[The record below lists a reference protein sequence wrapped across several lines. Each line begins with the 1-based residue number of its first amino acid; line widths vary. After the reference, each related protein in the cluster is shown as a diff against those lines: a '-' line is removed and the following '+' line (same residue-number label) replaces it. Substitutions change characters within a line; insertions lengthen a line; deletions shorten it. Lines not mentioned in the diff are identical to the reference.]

1 MKLFLGEGAT
11 STLVGR
17 RAPAASVPCDHFVL
31 GSLTVLR
38 PRDDARV
45 TFELPLTAGWRLL
58 GRSAGDYRV
67 LTAPADQD
75 DFRRAADAAVLTLHH
90 WPSLRRHLDLDDPS
104 PTLATTLWDLAGILT
119 DRARVR
125 ESQLQLGALV
135 QDIPAG
141 SHLRAEVA
149 ERVLRAQDRMA
160 HLDADVER
168 QVEHLARLADET
180 AEFIRE
186 QQALRKAEAVLRDAD
201 YLLHTGTPPSPKS
214 DSAADL
220 TDRTTA
226 VLAAYQELTR

>member
-17 RAPAASVPCDHFVL
+17 RAPAASVPCD
-31 GSLTVLR
+31 
-38 PRDDARV
+38 
-45 TFELPLTAGWRLL
+45 
-58 GRSAGDYRV
+58 
-67 LTAPADQD
+67 QD
-75 DFRRAADAAVLTLHH
+75 DFRRDAAVLTLHH

-104 PTLATTLWDLAGILT
+104 PTLATALWDLAGILT

-125 ESQLQLGALV
+125 ESQLQLGALD
-135 QDIPAG
+135 QGIPAG

-149 ERVLRAQDRMA
+149 ERVLRAQARMSQ
-160 HLDADVER
+160 LDANVER

-186 QQALRKAEAVLRDAD
+186 QQALRKAEAILRKAD
-201 YLLHTGTPPSPKS
+201 YLLDTDNTPHPGSTT
-214 DSAADL
+214 AADL